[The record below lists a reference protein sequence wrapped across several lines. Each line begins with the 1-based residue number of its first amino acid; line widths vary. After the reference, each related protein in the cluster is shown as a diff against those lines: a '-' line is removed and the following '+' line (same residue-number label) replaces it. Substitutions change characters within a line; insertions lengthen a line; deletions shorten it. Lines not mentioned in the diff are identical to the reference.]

1 MTTPCAHESD
11 ISILNAAMLE
21 IKDTLRDMKDLLTS
35 NAVLEEQS
43 VQFRESLLNINIRL
57 RKVELEAAQNKGSNR
72 WLDRV
77 VWCVTA
83 AALGYCWKGGLWK

>member
-1 MTTPCAHESD
+1 MTAPCTHEAD

-35 NAVLEEQS
+35 NAVLEEQA
-43 VQFRESLLNINIRL
+43 VHFRESLINMDIRL
-57 RKVELEAAQNKGSNR
+57 RKVELDVAQNKGSNR

-83 AALGYCWKGGLWK
+83 AALGYYVKGNV

>member
-1 MTTPCAHESD
+1 MTAPCTHEAD

-35 NAVLEEQS
+35 NAVLEEQA
-43 VQFRESLLNINIRL
+43 VHFRESLINMDIRL
-57 RKVELEAAQNKGSNR
+57 RKVELDVAQNKGSNR

-83 AALGYCWKGGLWK
+83 AALGYYLKGNV

>member
-1 MTTPCAHESD
+1 MTAPCTHEAD

-35 NAVLEEQS
+35 NAVLEEQA
-43 VQFRESLLNINIRL
+43 VHFRESLINMDIRL
-57 RKVELEAAQNKGSNR
+57 RKVELDVAQNKGSNR

-83 AALGYCWKGGLWK
+83 AALGYYVKGTF

>member
-1 MTTPCAHESD
+1 MTTPCTHEAD

-35 NAVLEEQS
+35 NAVLEEQA
-43 VQFRESLLNINIRL
+43 VHFRESLINMDIRL
-57 RKVELEAAQNKGSNR
+57 RKVELEVAQNKGSNR

-83 AALGYCWKGGLWK
+83 AALGYYLKGQL